1 METTAAAQIDGVLLR
16 QEAAPQT
23 PVAKKT
29 RRAVLQKQ
37 NESILNRETVPD
49 DDELMS
55 LPKTPSASIRKACET
70 PRRSARKSV
79 RPTLD
84 YTDIIEKNLLSSASK
99 EKKDTTIVDKENLDE
114 EKTQKWT
121 VAEVGRTSGKRSR
134 KTKKAKSSKAEK
146 AQKKRGDDEKEQNQ
160 EDEEMKDQVEN
171 KENEEIKQ
179 QEEEKELE
187 TEKKEVE
194 EEDFKHLEVTE
205 AITVSSSPNAYDE
218 NKNEKCNEEIR
229 EKKPFEP
236 TPVEIKVELCPDII
250 ENDVKP
256 VQELDQKI
264 ALFKEDDMDELGLCP
279 LEAEHQPEEDDEMP
293 SLIMIDDG
301 ETENELNVTFD
312 ADDKPHADEV
322 MPALCIMEEQ
332 QIDEDLKQPE
342 TAGNESDPAK
352 PMAYRFPTP
361 FKRKIQT
368 EFTDCEASSSGIFL
382 ENPRLRRS
390 KSIPRSN
397 ETKVKGVTFYSPVEM
412 ANVNDI
418 DKRWENL
425 NNSNVTKRRKRS
437 KSLEPN
443 PMPSRIPKM
452 KQYPPIKSTVTPSKL
467 KPRTKLPNFAAIH
480 QKQFEKMENLVEHME
495 RKAVRAK
502 VLASSA
508 VKLQQQQQSER
519 TVSSA
524 KKQTPVRSRAVKK
537 IEVPSYTLTPLKPE
551 ELERVKL
558 LPTPRKIVGVTQ
570 PKALVPARPA
580 LSSNRTVPKPAFNLS
595 TSVTSK
601 LFIPA
606 SSGPGSSQSIAK
618 VKPGE
623 RDDATQNKLE
633 ARRKRHMEMFKGRSG
648 HEKRSE
654 IVRGVRSNRRF
665 ELQMQHRRQ
674 LDENAG

>member
-1 METTAAAQIDGVLLR
+1 METTAAQIDGVLLH
-16 QEAAPQT
+16 QESGPQT

-114 EKTQKWT
+114 EKTQKWS

-134 KTKKAKSSKAEK
+134 KSKKTKSSKVEK
-146 AQKKRGDDEKEQNQ
+146 EQQKRNDDEKEQKQ
-160 EDEEMKDQVEN
+160 EDEDMKEQVEN
-171 KENEEIKQ
+171 KEDDEMKE
-179 QEEEKELE
+179 QEEQNEVK
-187 TEKKEVE
+187 TEKKELE
-194 EEDFKHLEVTE
+194 EEDSKQLEVTE
-205 AITVSSSPNAYDE
+205 AITVSTSPNAYDE
-218 NKNEKCNEEIR
+218 NKKEKCNEEIR
-229 EKKPFEP
+229 DKKPFEP

-250 ENDVKP
+250 DNDVKS
-256 VQELDQKI
+256 VQEQDQKI
-264 ALFKEDDMDELGLCP
+264 AVFKENDMDELGLCP

-301 ETENELNVTFD
+301 DTENELNVTFD
-312 ADDKPHADEV
+312 ADDKAHADEV

-332 QIDEDLKQPE
+332 QIDVDLKQPE
-342 TAGNESDPAK
+342 AADIESDSTK
-352 PMAYRFPTP
+352 PKAYRFPTP

-368 EFTDCEASSSGIFL
+368 EFADCEASSSGIFS
-382 ENPRLRRS
+382 ENPRQRRS
-390 KSIPRSN
+390 KSVPRSN
-397 ETKVKGVTFYSPVEM
+397 ETKAKGVTFYSPVEM

-467 KPRTKLPNFAAIH
+467 KARTKLPNFAAIH

-502 VLASSA
+502 VLTSSA

-519 TVSSA
+519 TATSA
-524 KKQTPVRSRAVKK
+524 MKQTPVRLRAVKK
-537 IEVPSYTLTPLKPE
+537 IEVPSYSLTPLKPE
-551 ELERVKL
+551 EVERVKL

-570 PKALVPARPA
+570 PKSLVPARPA
-580 LSSNRTVPKPAFNLS
+580 LSSNKTVPRPAFNLS

-606 SSGPGSSQSIAK
+606 VSGPGSIQSIAK
-618 VKPGE
+618 VKPGD
-623 RDDATQNKLE
+623 RDDTMQNKLE